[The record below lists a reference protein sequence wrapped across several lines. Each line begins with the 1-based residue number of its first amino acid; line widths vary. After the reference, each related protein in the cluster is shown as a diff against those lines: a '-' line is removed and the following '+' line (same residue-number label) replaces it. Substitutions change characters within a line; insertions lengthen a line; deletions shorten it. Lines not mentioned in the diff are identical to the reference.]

1 MIKAK
6 EPLEQ
11 TIKGLFQQSSTDR
24 YGRIEPMTKK
34 YKITKEEH
42 RVFSECH
49 RIRALR
55 GFNDVKKGALGGF
68 IEDEDNLCHSGS
80 C

>member
-1 MIKAK
+1 
-6 EPLEQ
+6 
-11 TIKGLFQQSSTDR
+11 
-24 YGRIEPMTKK
+24 MTKK

-55 GFNDVKKGALGGF
+55 GLTMLRKVL
-68 IEDEDNLCHSGS
+68 
-80 C
+80 